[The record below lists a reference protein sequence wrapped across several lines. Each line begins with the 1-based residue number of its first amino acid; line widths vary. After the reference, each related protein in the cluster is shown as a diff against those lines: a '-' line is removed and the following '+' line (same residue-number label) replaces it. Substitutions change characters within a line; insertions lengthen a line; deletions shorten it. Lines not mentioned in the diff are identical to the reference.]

1 MTKLSLRKNAIIG
14 FTSLLVVFV
23 VLGCGTLI
31 SNANAPAASIAVTNN
46 SSRSIS
52 HIYLSAPDN
61 DNWGPDQLN
70 NASLAPGASVTINN
84 ASCNQSTIKVVAEDQ
99 DGCFVSAVIEC
110 AENSSWTIT
119 NDATPN
125 CGN

>member
-14 FTSLLVVFV
+14 FASLLVVFV
-23 VLGCGTLI
+23 VLGCGTMI
-31 SNANAPAASIAVTNN
+31 SNANAPAGNISVTNN

-70 NASLAPGASVTINN
+70 DNALAPGASVTINN

-99 DGCFVSAVIEC
+99 EGCFVSAVIQC
-110 AENSSWTIT
+110 GENSSWTIT
-119 NDATPN
+119 NDTTPN